1 MNKIQS
7 VRGTKDIFP
16 AEMQKYSNIINKA
29 KYVSELYGFEEASFP
44 IIEKSDVFTRP
55 LGESSDVVSKE
66 TYTFADRGDESITLR
81 PEGTAGIMRSVLS
94 QGKLNELP
102 IKLFY
107 SGPMFRYERPQKGR
121 LRQFIQIGVEN
132 IGSSDAIQDVE
143 VIKCGVSFLNK
154 LGILKSCKLNIN
166 SLGDTKSRKLYRDNL
181 VKYFLD
187 NETKLSKVSKGR
199 LNLNPLRIL
208 DSKEPQD
215 QDIVRKAPL
224 LSSYLNNISV
234 DHFERVLKYLKKLNI
249 KFIHNEKLVRGLDYY
264 CHTTFEFITKDL
276 GSQGTVLGGGRY
288 NGLSEMLGGPDI
300 PAVGFAAGVDRL
312 VMMNKLDETLT
323 ETVCLIPIGKENFDY
338 CYMILNQL
346 RDKEIKSEIY
356 PGGNVKKYL
365 KKINKK
371 GKKLVILIGNNE
383 IQNKTVIFKNLS
395 TGEQKEITN
404 DELFIKLNFNKR

>member
-16 AEMQKYSNIINKA
+16 PEMQNYSNIINKA

-312 VMMNKLDETLT
+312 VMMNKSDETLT

-404 DELFIKLNFNKR
+404 DELFIKLNFIKR

>member
-16 AEMQKYSNIINKA
+16 PEMQKYSNIINKA

-208 DSKEPQD
+208 DSKEPED

-323 ETVCLIPIGKENFDY
+323 ETVCLIPIVKENFDY

-371 GKKLVILIGNNE
+371 GKKLVILIGDNE

>member
-1 MNKIQS
+1 M
-7 VRGTKDIFP
+7 
-16 AEMQKYSNIINKA
+16 
-29 KYVSELYGFEEASFP
+29 
-44 IIEKSDVFTRP
+44 
-55 LGESSDVVSKE
+55 
-66 TYTFADRGDESITLR
+66 
-81 PEGTAGIMRSVLS
+81 
-94 QGKLNELP
+94 
-102 IKLFY
+102 
-107 SGPMFRYERPQKGR
+107 
-121 LRQFIQIGVEN
+121 
-132 IGSSDAIQDVE
+132 E

-371 GKKLVILIGNNE
+371 GKKLVILIGDNE

>member
-16 AEMQKYSNIINKA
+16 PEMQNYSNIINKA

-371 GKKLVILIGNNE
+371 GKKLVILIGDNE

>member
-16 AEMQKYSNIINKA
+16 PEMQKYSNIINKA

>member
-16 AEMQKYSNIINKA
+16 PEMQNYSNIINKA

-121 LRQFIQIGVEN
+121 LRQFIQIGIES

-395 TGEQKEITN
+395 TGEQKEISN
-404 DELFIKLNFNKR
+404 DELFIKLNFIRR

>member
-16 AEMQKYSNIINKA
+16 AEMQKYYNIIKKA
-29 KYVSELYGFEEASFP
+29 KNVSELYGFEEASFP

-371 GKKLVILIGNNE
+371 GKKLVILIGDNE

-404 DELFIKLNFNKR
+404 DELFIKLNFIKR

>member
-1 MNKIQS
+1 MSKIQS

-16 AEMQKYSNIINKA
+16 AEMQKYNNIINKA
-29 KYVSELYGFEEASFP
+29 KFISDLYGFEEAAFP

-66 TYTFADRGDESITLR
+66 TYNFADRGDDKITLR

-121 LRQFIQIGVEN
+121 LRQFIQIGIES
-132 IGSSDAIQDVE
+132 IGSSNAIEDVE
-143 VIKCGVSFLNK
+143 VIQCGVLFLK
-154 LGILKSCKLNIN
+154 ELGILKSCVLNIN
-166 SLGDTKSRKLYRDNL
+166 SLGDSESRNLYRNNL
-181 VKYFLD
+181 VKYFLS
-187 NETKLSKVSKGR
+187 NESRLSEVSQGR
-199 LNLNPLRIL
+199 LRLNPLRIL
-208 DSKEPQD
+208 DSKEPED
-215 QDIVRKAPL
+215 QDIIKKAPL
-224 LSSYLNNISV
+224 LSSYLNNVSV
-234 DHFERVLKYLKKLNI
+234 DHFEKVLKYLKKSNI

-312 VMMNKLDETLT
+312 VMMNKSNEKLT
-323 ETVCLIPIGKENFDY
+323 KSVCIIPIEKENFDY

-346 RDKEIKSEIY
+346 REKEIKSEIY
-356 PGGNVKKYL
+356 PGGNVKKNL

-371 GKKLVILIGNNE
+371 GQNFVILIGNNE
-383 IQNKTVIFKNLS
+383 IQNKTVVFKNLS
-395 TGEQKEITN
+395 TGEQTEITN
-404 DELFIKLNFNKR
+404 DELFIRLNFIKH

>member
-16 AEMQKYSNIINKA
+16 PEMQKYSNIINKA

-94 QGKLNELP
+94 QGKINELP

-371 GKKLVILIGNNE
+371 GNKLVILIGNNE

>member
-16 AEMQKYSNIINKA
+16 PEMQKYSNIINKA

-312 VMMNKLDETLT
+312 VMMNKLDEKLT

>member
-16 AEMQKYSNIINKA
+16 PEMQKYSNIINKA

-371 GKKLVILIGNNE
+371 GNKLVILIGNNE

>member
-16 AEMQKYSNIINKA
+16 PEMQNYSNIINKA

-121 LRQFIQIGVEN
+121 LRQFIQIGIES

-371 GKKLVILIGNNE
+371 GKKLVILIGDNE

-395 TGEQKEITN
+395 TGEQKEISN
-404 DELFIKLNFNKR
+404 DELFIKLNFIRR

>member
-16 AEMQKYSNIINKA
+16 AEMQKYNNIIYKA
-29 KYVSELYGFEEASFP
+29 KLISELHGFEEAVFP

-66 TYTFADRGDESITLR
+66 TYTFADRGGDSITLR

-94 QGKLNELP
+94 KGKLNELP

-121 LRQFIQIGVEN
+121 LRQFMQIGVES
-132 IGSSDAIQDVE
+132 IGSSDALEDVE
-143 VIKCGVSFLNK
+143 VIHCGVSLLNK
-154 LGILKSCKLNIN
+154 LGVLKSCILNIN
-166 SLGDTKSRKLYRDNL
+166 SLGDSESRNIYRENL
-181 VKYFLD
+181 VKFFLS
-187 NETKLSKVSKGR
+187 NESKLSEISKSR
-199 LNLNPLRIL
+199 LRLNPLRIL
-208 DSKEPQD
+208 DSKESED
-215 QDIVRKAPL
+215 QDIIRKAPL
-224 LSSYLNNISV
+224 LSSFLNNISV
-234 DHFERVLKYLKKLNI
+234 DHFERVLKFLKKSNI

-288 NGLSEMLGGPDI
+288 NGLSEMLGGPNI

-312 VMMNKLDETLT
+312 VMMNKLNERLS
-323 ETVCLIPIGKENFDY
+323 ESVCIVPIEKENFDY
-338 CYMILNQL
+338 CYVILNQL
-346 RDKEIKSEIY
+346 REKGIKSAIY
-356 PGGNVKKYL
+356 PGGNVKKNL

-371 GKKLVILIGNNE
+371 EQNFVILIGNNE
-383 IQNKTVIFKNLS
+383 IQNKTVVFKNLS
-395 TGEQKEITN
+395 TGEQTEITN
-404 DELFIKLNFNKR
+404 DELFIKLNFIKH

>member
-1 MNKIQS
+1 LNKIQS

-16 AEMQKYSNIINKA
+16 PEMQKYSNIINKA

-371 GKKLVILIGNNE
+371 GNKLVILIGNNE

>member
-55 LGESSDVVSKE
+55 LGVSSDVVSKE

-312 VMMNKLDETLT
+312 VMMNKSDETLT

-371 GKKLVILIGNNE
+371 GKKLVILIGDNE

-395 TGEQKEITN
+395 TGEQKEISN
-404 DELFIKLNFNKR
+404 DELFIKLNFLKR